1 MKDTTTIANELVAL
15 CREGKFEQV
24 YKELYDQEK
33 INSLE
38 PEGAT
43 FETVTGMEALMKK
56 GEAWN
61 DVLEQVLSSE
71 VSEPIVAENFFA
83 ITMKMKAKL
92 KGVSEPIQM
101 DEICVYHVSNGKIV
115 MEQFFY
121 TPEAHEAAV

>member
-24 YKELYDQEK
+24 YTELYDQEK

-43 FETVTGMEALMKK
+43 FETVTGMEALLKK

-92 KGVSEPIQM
+92 KGVTEPIQM